1 MRGFQRFKLLTVVCV
16 AGFRPKPSALWLALA
31 MLVAI
36 VPSRAGDRVSEGLL
50 ALYDFRLA
58 KGEMVKDRSGSGQP
72 LDLKIAVSYTHLTL
86 PTKA

>member
-1 MRGFQRFKLLTVVCV
+1 MCGFQRFKLLTVVCV

-36 VPSRAGDRVSEGLL
+36 VPSRAGDRVSEGLQ
-50 ALYDFRLA
+50 ALYDFRVA

-72 LDLKIAVSYTHLTL
+72 
-86 PTKA
+86 